1 MHYKE
6 IIELLRDS
14 QQSIGIRYTELY
26 RILCL
31 LLMEGTADSEMD
43 FSGPFARLT
52 YVASRY
58 QLSNQL
64 RQRLNSLR
72 GRCRELRSQKPE
84 DLIASLPYDVRS
96 VAELVYAITHD
107 PIPDELL
114 FQLPRG
120 EGTLYRFRQMEDYMR
135 VCVVSWDEE
144 YISCQPDDA
153 ISIDPIRVCYTDIE
167 NRLGDWS
174 YLKHLLSEGC
184 QLNLIRSQSKEG
196 VYYPEV
202 IILEPDYLMDIS
214 SVAGCFQDCGSSPY
228 AHLLHYLSPNMSTRY
243 TLLGNLAGQM
253 LDEAINSDWNQGNDY
268 LRTVKRFMRDNALSI
283 LAQPSLGD
291 FHQEAQQQQRNILQ
305 ILQTVERED
314 PAFRREHLL
323 LEPSFFCEM
332 LGLQG
337 RMDLLQDDFHVLM
350 EQKSGKKDYHSQ
362 GHRESHYVQMLLYQA
377 LLHYS
382 MHLRNDEIS
391 SYLLYSKYPD
401 GLIKEGP
408 APYLLFEALRI
419 RNQLVWGEF
428 QMSQAG
434 SHVLDRLTPEH
445 LNTRG
450 LKGRFWEMYLRP
462 QMSVTLDALHT
473 ASPLSQAYVHRMLT
487 FVSREHLLGKIGN
500 PGREASGMA
509 ALWNCTLEEKVIAG
523 NIFYGLSIIEMEGE
537 GKDVDTITLRCPEN
551 EEDNLPNFRTGEP
564 CILYAYSVGNQPDA
578 RQSILFRASIERI
591 EMDRICL
598 RFRTTQHNPHIF
610 RHCEGISWAVE
621 HDFAESIH
629 STLYRSVYSL
639 LSANPDRR
647 DLLLCQ
653 RSPRKDASI
662 TLNGDYSQGG
672 AYPHFN
678 QLVLQAMQ
686 AQDYFILIGP
696 PGTGKTSFGLM
707 NILKE
712 EISSSE
718 EGVLLL
724 SYTNRAIDEI
734 CSKLIEQ
741 GLDFIRLGAPQ
752 TCLDTYRP
760 YLLSNRIK
768 ECAHIGQVRE
778 LLLKTP
784 VFVGT
789 TTTIMGHQDL
799 FALRSFG
806 LAIFDEASQILEPH
820 MLGILCARGTSGNA
834 IRRFVLIGDHKQLP
848 AVVQQ
853 DMSDSAVTDLQLNE
867 IGLMDCRESLFQ
879 RLLRMQQKMFPAGD
893 SPFVFRFVNQGR
905 MHPEVAEFANR
916 MFYGGQLCPI
926 PLPHQLTDMS
936 FRKVDDKDSLQ
947 YQLAHQR
954 VVFLPAKRPVH
965 TDSPKVNE
973 VEAKLVAQ
981 VVYEVYLLYRQNN
994 RSFFSDET
1002 VGVIVPYRHQIAVV
1016 RRMLAEFQI
1025 PELTAI
1031 TIDTVERYQ
1040 GSQRDVIIYGFTVQ
1054 FPYQLDFLCSQS
1066 FQEDGIRID
1075 RKLNVALTRARE
1087 QLILI
1092 GNPEV
1097 LSLDPIHKE
1106 LLAYLMATP

>member
-1 MHYKE
+1 
-6 IIELLRDS
+6 
-14 QQSIGIRYTELY
+14 
-26 RILCL
+26 
-31 LLMEGTADSEMD
+31 
-43 FSGPFARLT
+43 
-52 YVASRY
+52 
-58 QLSNQL
+58 
-64 RQRLNSLR
+64 
-72 GRCRELRSQKPE
+72 
-84 DLIASLPYDVRS
+84 
-96 VAELVYAITHD
+96 
-107 PIPDELL
+107 
-114 FQLPRG
+114 
-120 EGTLYRFRQMEDYMR
+120 
-135 VCVVSWDEE
+135 
-144 YISCQPDDA
+144 
-153 ISIDPIRVCYTDIE
+153 
-167 NRLGDWS
+167 
-174 YLKHLLSEGC
+174 
-184 QLNLIRSQSKEG
+184 
-196 VYYPEV
+196 
-202 IILEPDYLMDIS
+202 
-214 SVAGCFQDCGSSPY
+214 
-228 AHLLHYLSPNMSTRY
+228 
-243 TLLGNLAGQM
+243 
-253 LDEAINSDWNQGNDY
+253 
-268 LRTVKRFMRDNALSI
+268 
-283 LAQPSLGD
+283 
-291 FHQEAQQQQRNILQ
+291 
-305 ILQTVERED
+305 
-314 PAFRREHLL
+314 
-323 LEPSFFCEM
+323 
-332 LGLQG
+332 
-337 RMDLLQDDFHVLM
+337 
-350 EQKSGKKDYHSQ
+350 
-362 GHRESHYVQMLLYQA
+362 
-377 LLHYS
+377 
-382 MHLRNDEIS
+382 
-391 SYLLYSKYPD
+391 
-401 GLIKEGP
+401 
-408 APYLLFEALRI
+408 
-419 RNQLVWGEF
+419 
-428 QMSQAG
+428 
-434 SHVLDRLTPEH
+434 
-445 LNTRG
+445 
-450 LKGRFWEMYLRP
+450 
-462 QMSVTLDALHT
+462 
-473 ASPLSQAYVHRMLT
+473 
-487 FVSREHLLGKIGN
+487 
-500 PGREASGMA
+500 
-509 ALWNCTLEEKVIAG
+509 
-523 NIFYGLSIIEMEGE
+523 
-537 GKDVDTITLRCPEN
+537 
-551 EEDNLPNFRTGEP
+551 
-564 CILYAYSVGNQPDA
+564 
-578 RQSILFRASIERI
+578 
-591 EMDRICL
+591 
-598 RFRTTQHNPHIF
+598 
-610 RHCEGISWAVE
+610 
-621 HDFAESIH
+621 
-629 STLYRSVYSL
+629 
-639 LSANPDRR
+639 
-647 DLLLCQ
+647 
-653 RSPRKDASI
+653 
-662 TLNGDYSQGG
+662 
-672 AYPHFN
+672 
-678 QLVLQAMQ
+678 MQ
-686 AQDYFILIGP
+686 AQDCFILIGP

-768 ECAHIGQVRE
+768 ECTHIGQVRE

-936 FRKVDDKDSLQ
+936 FSKVDDEDSLQ

-965 TDSPKVNE
+965 TDSPKVNG

-1040 GSQRDVIIYGFTVQ
+1040 GSQRDVIVYGFTVQ
-1054 FPYQLDFLCSQS
+1054 FPYQLDFLCGQS